1 MKCKFILK
9 FCFVFIAL
17 IHVNVAKGQEVY
29 EVTAQKLNVR
39 SRPTTKSQVIGSLY
53 AKDEVDVYK
62 IYNGWATINYK
73 ERDGFVSAKYL
84 KLKIEED
91 TTVIEKM
98 ADSVAVDTFT
108 VSQFENDKE
117 EIQGEKQPISSSLG
131 IDFVP
136 SVFLGYAN
144 FSADGAS
151 PKGTIGGGVDFAFQ
165 FIAHDKIL
173 FFPKNYYMEAS
184 LGYALKGSA
193 AFPLHYI
200 DLKLS
205 PIGYMYDISD
215 FTLFGKIGAYVG
227 YTFSSIETEIYSF
240 DTNIDVGILCEVGV
254 EYDKIG
260 VGVSYERSFTDAC
273 NSQLALKNQGF
284 YLNLSYRLFSL
295 K

>member
-9 FCFVFIAL
+9 FCFVVIAL
-17 IHVNVAKGQEVY
+17 IHINVAKGQEVY

-53 AKDEVDVYK
+53 AKDLVDVYK

-73 ERDGFVSAKYL
+73 ERDGYVSAKYL
-84 KLKIEED
+84 KSKVEE
-91 TTVIEKM
+91 TNMPVEET
-98 ADSVAVDTFT
+98 DSVFVDTVV
-108 VSQFENDKE
+108 VSQIENGKR
-117 EIQGEKQPISSSLG
+117 EIQEEKKPISNRLG

-136 SVFLGYAN
+136 SVFFGYAN

-205 PIGYMYDISD
+205 PIGYMYDIFD
-215 FTLFGKIGAYVG
+215 FTLFGKVGAYVG
-227 YTFSSIETEIYSF
+227 YTFSSIETEMYSF
-240 DTNIDVGILCEVGV
+240 DSNIDVGILCEVGV
-254 EYDKIG
+254 EYDNIG